1 MQSTRSGRWIPNT
14 SFSWYENWILYSVVW
29 WCDIIEPRHDKA
41 NKVTVRPANAQDR
54 PGRAP
59 SLIRVFAVRVKKLGS
74 LASHWAHSE
83 DSDQTERMPRLIC
96 LRWAHSHFVG
106 FVMRRLEL
114 MHKTYNFSTLCEYSG
129 EMLSLR
135 TCKYKTGRTGF
146 VLIVIIGQVRRVY
159 KSITVEICQFLAR
172 PLHDYYV

>member
-1 MQSTRSGRWIPNT
+1 MRYNWAATWQSQQSD
-14 SFSWYENWILYSVVW
+14 
-29 WCDIIEPRHDKA
+29 C
-41 NKVTVRPANAQDR
+41 
-54 PGRAP
+54 AP
-59 SLIRVFAVRVKKLGS
+59 SERSRSAW
-74 LASHWAHSE
+74 ASAQ
-83 DSDQTERMPRLIC
+83 SDQSVCCPREKAWVLSFPLSAQRRLWSDWADAQADLS

-106 FVMRRLEL
+106 LVMRRLEL

-172 PLHDYYV
+172 PLHDCYI